1 MHRTSRSTALHRR
14 NRGFVTG
21 CICVCLLVLTW
32 IVYAQTL
39 RFDFVNYDDPR
50 YVYQN
55 TRITDGISVANVA
68 WAFCHIH
75 SENWHPLT
83 TITHMWIANSTG

>member
-1 MHRTSRSTALHRR
+1 MHRTSRSTALPRR
-14 NRGFVTG
+14 DRRFVTA
-21 CICVCLLVLTW
+21 CICVCLLVVTW

-68 WAFCHIH
+68 WAFSI
-75 SENWHPLT
+75 SILKIGT
-83 TITHMWIANSTG
+83 R